1 MVVRL
6 TEDKV
11 RTEAD
16 AVLGLSAL
24 DGKDGARSG
33 TGQITAFNQLGFQGV
48 QDKPDGWYLP
58 SNRNDV
64 ALVLEA
70 KASTIPLGRPQAE
83 ELLKNIRIVNE
94 QYHKTVGLLYNG
106 DDLRVFKNLEEV
118 EAPAALQ
125 AVGYYLGSFNENGI
139 DKNHIY
145 ELTAR
150 INNCL
155 HFEFGIKNLYHR
167 MIFTACA
174 LVAKRYDAH
183 FVADGKVDYSE
194 FHQVILSTINKEMLR
209 DKRQN
214 FKLNLLGDVFA
225 EIKMNL
231 NVNSEDEKEQ
241 AHVRELIKQF
251 IEWVTEI
258 SDCINSDAWRGE
270 DVMGIFFNE
279 FNRYKTKSEAG
290 QVFTPEHIT
299 DFMYRILE
307 VNKDDRILD
316 ATCGSGGFLVKAM
329 ANMIREAGGVRTE
342 KAREIKDGQ
351 LFGIEYD
358 REIYA
363 LACANMLIHKDGK
376 TNLEQMDTREETA
389 CAWIRRIAGGV
400 WEKDEAGRYVYRSG
414 GVTKVMMN
422 PPYENKYGCM
432 TIVENVMDNVPPNTL
447 CGFILPDKKL
457 EKTGKAQKQR
467 ILKHHRLLKVIKLPE
482 DLFFGIGVTTSIFVF
497 KAGVPQNDEE
507 FFTCWMKD
515 DGLVTVKNKGRHDVH
530 GRWPEIEDAWVN
542 TVKKQSGDSTC
553 KWESP
558 KKHLSY
564 QMPVK
569 PFEITEED
577 FRRTAMDYLM
587 FQQGIDAKEF
597 DESVLAGV
605 YAGEVSD
612 DGENVTISIPK
623 DDKR

>member
-33 TGQITAFNQLGFQGV
+33 TGQITTFNQLGFQGV

-58 SNRNDV
+58 PNRNDV

-70 KASTIPLGRPQAE
+70 KASTIPLDRPQAE

-125 AVGYYLGSFNENGI
+125 AVGYYLGLFNEDGI
-139 DKNHIY
+139 DKDHIY

-515 DGLVTVKNKGRHDVH
+515 DGLVTVKNKGRHDVY
-530 GRWPEIEDAWVN
+530 GRWPEIEDTWVN

>member
-33 TGQITAFNQLGFQGV
+33 TGQITTFNQLGFQGV

-125 AVGYYLGSFNENGI
+125 AVGYYLGLFNENGI
-139 DKNHIY
+139 DKDHIY

-307 VNKDDRILD
+307 VNKNDRILD

-515 DGLVTVKNKGRHDVH
+515 DGLVTVKNKGRHDVY
-530 GRWPEIEDAWVN
+530 GRWPEIEDTWVN

>member
-33 TGQITAFNQLGFQGV
+33 TGQITTFNQLGFQGV

-125 AVGYYLGSFNENGI
+125 AVGYYLGLFNENGI
-139 DKNHIY
+139 DKDHIY

-530 GRWPEIEDAWVN
+530 GRWPEIEDTWVN

>member
-33 TGQITAFNQLGFQGV
+33 TGQITTFNQLGFQGV

-125 AVGYYLGSFNENGI
+125 AVDYYLGLFNENGI
-139 DKNHIY
+139 DKDHIY

-515 DGLVTVKNKGRHDVH
+515 DGLVTVKNKGRHDVY
-530 GRWPEIEDAWVN
+530 GRWPEIEDTWVN

>member
-33 TGQITAFNQLGFQGV
+33 TGQITTFNQLGFQGV

-70 KASTIPLGRPQAE
+70 KASTIPLDRPQAE

-125 AVGYYLGSFNENGI
+125 AVGYYLGLFNENGI
-139 DKNHIY
+139 DKDHIY

-515 DGLVTVKNKGRHDVH
+515 DGLVTVKNKGRHDVY
-530 GRWPEIEDAWVN
+530 GRWPEIEDTWVN

-587 FQQGIDAKEF
+587 FQQGIDAMEF

>member
-33 TGQITAFNQLGFQGV
+33 TGQITTFNQLGFQGV

-64 ALVLEA
+64 ASVLEA

-125 AVGYYLGSFNENGI
+125 AVGYYLGLFNENGI
-139 DKNHIY
+139 DKDRIY

-183 FVADGKVDYSE
+183 FVADGKVGYSE

-299 DFMYRILE
+299 DFLYRILE

-342 KAREIKDGQ
+342 KAKEIKDGQ

-447 CGFILPDKKL
+447 CGFVLPDKKL

-530 GRWPEIEDAWVN
+530 GRWPEIEDTWVD

-612 DGENVTISIPK
+612 DGGNVTISIPK

>member
-33 TGQITAFNQLGFQGV
+33 TGQITTFNQLGFQGV

-70 KASTIPLGRPQAE
+70 KASTIPLGRPQSE

>member
-33 TGQITAFNQLGFQGV
+33 TGQITTFNQLGFQGV

-70 KASTIPLGRPQAE
+70 KASMIPLDRPQAE

-125 AVGYYLGSFNENGI
+125 AVGYYLGLFNENGI
-139 DKNHIY
+139 DKDHIY

-515 DGLVTVKNKGRHDVH
+515 DGLVTVKNKGRHDVY
-530 GRWPEIEDAWVN
+530 GRWPEIEDTWVN

>member
-33 TGQITAFNQLGFQGV
+33 TGQITTFNQLGFQGV

-70 KASTIPLGRPQAE
+70 KASTIPLDRPQAE

-125 AVGYYLGSFNENGI
+125 AVGYYLGLFNENGI
-139 DKNHIY
+139 DKDHIY

-342 KAREIKDGQ
+342 KAREIKDVQ

-515 DGLVTVKNKGRHDVH
+515 DGLVTVKNKGRHDVY
-530 GRWPEIEDAWVN
+530 GRWPEIEDTWVN

>member
-33 TGQITAFNQLGFQGV
+33 TGQITTFNQLGFQGV

-70 KASTIPLGRPQAE
+70 KASTIPLDRPQAE

-125 AVGYYLGSFNENGI
+125 AVGYYLGLFNENGI
-139 DKNHIY
+139 DKDHIY

-400 WEKDEAGRYVYRSG
+400 WEKDKAGRYVYRSG

-515 DGLVTVKNKGRHDVH
+515 DGLVTVKNKGRHDVY
-530 GRWPEIEDAWVN
+530 GRWPEIEDTWVN